1 MPVLEPARR
10 EPTGLSGVPL
20 LIGRKGCSLPGLPYK
35 FLQPGLVFR
44 NGFADDPSRRRQLA
58 DQRGCLP
65 DFQLAV
71 CQVAFEDAPFR
82 ASASQ
87 QLL

>member
-1 MPVLEPARR
+1 M
-10 EPTGLSGVPL
+10 

-35 FLQPGLVFR
+35 SLQPGLVFR
-44 NGFADDPSRRRQLA
+44 NGFADDLSRRRQLA

-65 DFQLAV
+65 DFQFAV
-71 CQVAFEDAPFR
+71 RQVAFEDAPFR
-82 ASASQ
+82 ASASK

>member
-10 EPTGLSGVPL
+10 EPTGLPGVPL

-35 FLQPGLVFR
+35 FLQSGLVFR